1 MTDAKLQK
9 ARAAA
14 EKAQQ
19 ELAALEAAE
28 ADKAEQIA
36 AEREAKQRD
45 LDAEF
50 LEQWERLD
58 ADLQESGN
66 KSASDAVYEGTDPIA
81 AVAVFWVERAKRNAV
96 REHARNAYFRLH
108 GEHPVGGFASHL
120 SDRDMMIADR
130 LEEAISRAASL
141 HAADL
146 ADELDSKW
154 LVSEDGV

>member
-1 MTDAKLQK
+1 MTDAKLEK
-9 ARAAA
+9 VRAAA
-14 EKAQQ
+14 EKAAQ

-28 ADKAEQIA
+28 AEKAEQIA

-50 LEQWERLD
+50 LAQWERLD

-96 REHARNAYFRLH
+96 REHARSAYFRLH

-130 LEEAISRAASL
+130 LEEAIGDAAKR

-146 ADELDSKW
+146 ADELDAKW
-154 LVSEDGV
+154 LLGGEA